1 MILETMFNS
10 SKRGFFNKLTGIQI
24 HILTIQLKQLEHFMP
39 KFWFHKTDS
48 GDMSEQYITCDL

>member
-1 MILETMFNS
+1 MILEAMFNS

-39 KFWFHKTDS
+39 KFWFHKTDG
-48 GDMSEQYITCDL
+48 GDMSEQYIT